1 MKIDLLTIYF
11 NDEDFYGIDFLSIN
25 GKVLLGIN
33 YDSFYK
39 KIHFELFFKVIR

>member
-11 NDEDFYGIDFLSIN
+11 NDEDFYGIDLISIN

-33 YDSFYK
+33 YDSFFK
-39 KIHFELFFKVIR
+39 KIHLELFFKVIR